1 MKGKVVKNL
10 KVLNGKKLFVTG
22 VLGLVVS
29 IDTAWAP
36 TVTVNAYIEK
46 VDPDRTEERSD
57 NAMKNLMEIANQ
69 VAIVPGELEY
79 HSYLAYLADLYHI
92 DAQTLELHVKMN
104 TGILLEQESIENG
117 LQTMI
122 EQNIENGSLQQET
135 ERTEKKVRLTT
146 YQYTPDDSEKRL
158 GGSVGLVAPYLEEG
172 SMYFDENGF
181 AMWKGGTKSKL
192 NGKVYG
198 EEGTDYLV
206 VATATN
212 ALIGQYTYEENDNIQ
227 YYDYNDTFKLEV
239 TTKNGTKEYQAIVL
253 DSCGACMDWSTTSD
267 GVYAPKT
274 EKEKGYCSLTN
285 STKIDIFTAPSND
298 PKLTDPKDTG
308 MQIKER
314 KPVVEEIQPMPE
326 VAKNY
331 MEQQTVYQVL
341 EPSAYTKI
349 KK

>member
-10 KVLNGKKLFVTG
+10 KIVNGKKLFVTG
-22 VLGLVVS
+22 VLGLAVS
-29 IDTAWAP
+29 IDTAGASAMIVDSKMQTAEP
-36 TVTVNAYIEK
+36 NQVEEISNNTFDNVMK
-46 VDPDRTEERSD
+46 VAT
-57 NAMKNLMEIANQ
+57 Q
-69 VAIVPGELEY
+69 VAIIPGELEY
-79 HSYLAYLADLYHI
+79 HNYLAYLADLYHI
-92 DAQTLELHVKMN
+92 DIHDLELHTKMN
-104 TGILLEQESIENG
+104 MEILLEQDSIEKG

-122 EQNIENGSLQQET
+122 EQNIENGSLQQSIE
-135 ERTEKKVRLTT
+135 ETEKKVRLTT

-212 ALIGQYTYEENDNIQ
+212 ALIGQYTYEENENIQ
-227 YYDYNDTFKLEV
+227 YYDYNDTFQLEV

-274 EKEKGYCSLTN
+274 EKEKGYCSVTN
-285 STKIDIFTAPSND
+285 STKIDIFTAPSD
-298 PKLTDPKDTG
+298 SPKLTDPKDTG
-308 MQIKER
+308 MQMEER
-314 KPVVEEIQPMPE
+314 NMVVEEIKKMPE
-326 VAKNY
+326 IAKSY
-331 MEQQTVYQVL
+331 MRQQVEYQVF
-341 EPSAYTKI
+341 EQANFTKI